1 MTLVTRK
8 FKLTHSQ
15 QYKEDLGDN
24 FEIVTA
30 FSREG
35 PTKVYVQHRL
45 NERADEIN
53 QLLEKKGYFYVCG
66 DASKMAREVNTIM
79 GRIISEK
86 RGLSEAKGQEI
97 VKQMRSSN
105 QYQEVCFTDH
115 SKNAMLTMSL
125 GCMGLIAHLIV

>member
-1 MTLVTRK
+1 M
-8 FKLTHSQ
+8 
-15 QYKEDLGDN
+15 
-24 FEIVTA
+24 
-30 FSREG
+30 
-35 PTKVYVQHRL
+35 YVQHRL

-105 QYQEVCFTDH
+105 QYQEVCFFADE
-115 SKNAMLTMSL
+115 SKNDAMLTMNL
-125 GCMGLIAHLIV
+125 GCMGLIPHLTV